1 MDNEVYLDI
10 KDEEIANIIA
20 SIEKEEKEV
29 TPDFVTENPVKVN
42 IPENL
47 GLEVMK
53 STDVE

>member
-1 MDNEVYLDI
+1 MYLDV
-10 KDEEIANIIA
+10 KDEEIAAILDYV
-20 SIEKEEKEV
+20 EKEEKEV

-53 STDVE
+53 STMKDV